1 MGWASNHLIE
11 IEERGYGDSD
21 KNVCAACIGDRYIS
35 NHIKNSHCKDKCSFC
50 GKTRNILPVTDVI
63 EIIMKVIN
71 RDYIDADGNVP
82 YDKDFGYMEE
92 TTDTYDLIHYELNDY
107 LLIEN
112 EDLLNELSN
121 TINLTVKVKKESIT
135 ERINEFDLTLWNDF
149 CELVAE
155 TKLSAEQ
162 IVGLINN
169 NNGHRDSLSETL
181 KKIKD
186 ILEVILYFCEMMHTE
201 EVLHGINDTLRAKA
215 IIRVVDHVNKLPFEG
230 LDFIPASLVGTAPPK
245 VVLSNRMSEK
255 GDMMFYG
262 SDTKDTA
269 IKEYRET
276 DATKGGSRVLTI
288 GSFIPNKTFKILDLS
303 SLSES
308 KIPSIFDIDNEKNR
322 QIAMFLLIFMQSIA
336 VKVDTAGGKDEI
348 YRPTQVFT
356 KYIQRNTNY
365 AGIKYTSVQDKYGK
379 NYVLFVENRDCLDLG
394 DKINRQRYQLIMNA
408 VEQISP

>member
-1 MGWASNHLIE
+1 MGWAKNHLIE

-35 NHIKNSHCKDKCSFC
+35 NQIKYSHCKDKCSFC
-50 GKTRNILPVTDVI
+50 GKTRNVLPITDVI
-63 EIIMKVIN
+63 EMIMKVIN

-82 YDKDFGYMEE
+82 YEKDFGYLEK

-112 EDLLNELSN
+112 EALLNELSD
-121 TINLTVKVKKESIT
+121 TIFLTDKVKNSSII
-135 ERINEFDLTLWNDF
+135 ENINEFDLTLWNEF

-169 NNGHRDSLSETL
+169 NNCHKDSLSETL
-181 KKIKD
+181 NNIKD
-186 ILEVILYFCEMMHTE
+186 ILEVILYYCEMMHTE
-201 EVLHGINDTLRAKA
+201 EVLHSIKEPLRAKA
-215 IIRVVDHVNKLPFEG
+215 VIRAVDHINKLPFEG
-230 LDFIPASLVGTAPPK
+230 LDFIPASLVGTAPPQA
-245 VVLSNRMSEK
+245 VSSNRMSEK

-262 SDTKDTA
+262 SDSKDTA

-276 DATKGGSRVLTI
+276 DTTKDGPKVLTI
-288 GSFIPNKTFKILDLS
+288 GSFFPNKTFKILDLS

-308 KIPSIFDIDNEKNR
+308 KIPSIFDVDNEINR
-322 QIAMFLLIFMQSIA
+322 QIAMFLLMFMQSIA
-336 VKVDTAGGKDEI
+336 VKADADGDKDKV

-365 AGIKYTSVQDKYGK
+365 AGIKYISAQVKSGT

-394 DKINRQRYQLIMNA
+394 DKINRQRYQLIMTE
-408 VEQISP
+408 VEQIIM